1 MSLTNLS
8 RAYVRMRAER
18 DDAVGE
24 YGVLTDLVA
33 DLVLDKSEAAR
44 EWLEVIAAEHRKAQ
58 EAA

>member
-1 MSLTNLS
+1 MSLANLS
-8 RAYVRMRAER
+8 RAYAQMRTER

-33 DLVLDKSEAAR
+33 GHILDKSDAAR

-58 EAA
+58 P